1 MPETGTTLE
10 VRRVDDRSAIIAVRG
25 ELTGATEAALMD
37 AYGRAADPSTRL
49 VVLDFGEL
57 DYMNSTGI
65 GLLVTL
71 LVRAQRQR
79 QRLMAFGLSEHYR
92 QILSLTRLDE
102 AIGVVDG
109 EEEALRAG

>member
-57 DYMNSTGI
+57 DYMNSTGLALI
-65 GLLVTL
+65 VQLLARG
-71 LVRAQRQR
+71 RAERCEVH
-79 QRLMAFGLSEHYR
+79 AFGLSDHYR
-92 QILSLTRLDE
+92 EIFQITRLADFVTLHGDR
-102 AIGVVDG
+102 AA
-109 EEEALRAG
+109 ALA